1 MFFTVLL
8 SEGFVMLVRQAIA
21 IQDNKNGK
29 QMVNDACL
37 GICIWNEPI
46 LRCFEYVWTLWFEL
60 KELCYE
66 KTLYVHVYV
75 TIV

>member
-37 GICIWNEPI
+37 GICI
-46 LRCFEYVWTLWFEL
+46 
-60 KELCYE
+60 
-66 KTLYVHVYV
+66 
-75 TIV
+75 